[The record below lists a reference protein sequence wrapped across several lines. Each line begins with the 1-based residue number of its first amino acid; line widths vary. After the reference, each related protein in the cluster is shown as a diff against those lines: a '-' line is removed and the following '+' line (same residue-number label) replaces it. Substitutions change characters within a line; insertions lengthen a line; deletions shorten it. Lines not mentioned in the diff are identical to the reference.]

1 MRFFVE
7 SYGCTMNFG
16 EGDGLSEKMGSLGH
30 IPSATAEEADIV
42 ILNTC
47 TVVDTTE
54 KKMIKRISDLKGLGK
69 EVIVTGCMAKAQP
82 QRIHIRLPDSIVLPP
97 ENYSEF
103 SELVGERYGIEN
115 GGLKSHPVHNCT
127 AILPIAQGCLGNCSY
142 CITRIA
148 RGKLKSYPVEELT
161 KNFRTMVER
170 GAKEILV
177 TAQDTGCYGRDIR
190 TSLPKLLSEFLKTEG
205 EYRIR
210 IGMMNP
216 NNLGMLDELLD
227 VMNDERA
234 YKFLHIPVQ
243 SGSNDVLKRM
253 NRQYTAEEF
262 RNVVKRIRARYP
274 DMSIATD
281 IISGFPGE
289 SDDDH
294 GMSVQ
299 LISGLGA
306 ETVNI
311 TRFSARPETPA
322 FSMKEQIHGRVA
334 KSRSRDITDARSTA
348 ALEQNKRF
356 VGTVHRALVTE
367 KGKEGTVIARTG
379 NYRPVAVAADLQLG
393 EFIDIEIT
401 KAESTHLIGRMLNK

>member
-1 MRFFVE
+1 
-7 SYGCTMNFG
+7 MNFG
-16 EGDGLSEKMGSLGH
+16 EGDELSEKMETLGH
-30 IPSATAEEADIV
+30 ILSASAEEADII

-54 KKMIKRISDLKGLGK
+54 KKMIRRISDLKGLGK

-82 QRIHIRLPDSIVLPP
+82 QRIIIRLPDSIVLSP
-97 ENYSEF
+97 ENYNDF
-103 SELVGERYGIEN
+103 SEQVGERYGVLNKGFE
-115 GGLKSHPVHNCT
+115 SPPSRHST

-161 KNFRTMVER
+161 KKFREMVEH

-177 TAQDTGCYGRDIR
+177 TAQDTGCYGKDIK
-190 TSLPKLLSEFLKTEG
+190 TNLPKLLSEFLRIDG

-227 VMNDERA
+227 VMADERV

-243 SGSNDVLKRM
+243 SGSDGVLKRM

-262 RNVVKRIRARYP
+262 KNIVKRIRARYP

-281 IISGFPGE
+281 VISGFPGE
-289 SDDDH
+289 TDEDH
-294 GMSVQ
+294 GKSVR
-299 LISGLGA
+299 LIAGLGA
-306 ETVNI
+306 ETVNV

-322 FSMKEQIHGRVA
+322 FSMKDQIHGRVA

-367 KGKEGTVIARTG
+367 KGKEGTVIVRTG
-379 NYRPVAVAADLQLG
+379 NYRPAAIAVDLPLG

-401 KAESTHLIGRMLNK
+401 KAESTHLVGRMLNK

>member
-1 MRFFVE
+1 
-7 SYGCTMNFG
+7 MNFG
-16 EGDGLSEKMGSLGH
+16 EGDELSEKMETLGH
-30 IPSATAEEADIV
+30 VLSSSAEDADIV

-82 QRIHIRLPDSIVLPP
+82 QRIIIRLPDSIVLPP
-97 ENYSEF
+97 ENYNEF
-103 SELVGERYGIEN
+103 SELVGERYGSQPD
-115 GGLKSHPVHNCT
+115 GRRFKSDQAHNCT

-161 KNFRTMVER
+161 EKFRTMIEHDS
-170 GAKEILV
+170 KEILV
-177 TAQDTGCYGRDIR
+177 TAQDTGCYGRDVK
-190 TSLPKLLSEFLKTEG
+190 TNLPKLLSEFLKIKG

-216 NNLGMLDELLD
+216 NNLGMLDDLLD
-227 VMNDERA
+227 VMDDERI

-262 RNVVKRIRARYP
+262 KDIVKRIRARYP

-289 SDDDH
+289 SDADH
-294 GMSVQ
+294 EKSVQ
-299 LISGLGA
+299 LIAGLGA
-306 ETVNI
+306 ETVNV

-334 KSRSRDITDARSTA
+334 KSRSRDVTNARSSA

-356 VGTVHRALVTE
+356 VGTIHRALVTE
-367 KGKEGTVIARTG
+367 MGKEGTVIARAG
-379 NYRPVAVAADLQLG
+379 NYRPVAIAADLPLG
-393 EFIDIEIT
+393 KFVDVEIT

>member
-1 MRFFVE
+1 
-7 SYGCTMNFG
+7 MNFG

-97 ENYSEF
+97 ENYNEF

-227 VMNDERA
+227 VMNDERV

-306 ETVNI
+306 ETVNV

>member
-1 MRFFVE
+1 
-7 SYGCTMNFG
+7 MNFG
-16 EGDGLSEKMGSLGH
+16 EGDGLSEKMESLGH
-30 IPSATAEEADIV
+30 ILSGSAEEADIV

-82 QRIHIRLPDSIVLPP
+82 QRITIRLPESIVLPP
-97 ENYSEF
+97 EDYGEF
-103 SELVGERYGIEN
+103 SELVSKRYGVSETHRF
-115 GGLKSHPVHNCT
+115 KSGWIHDCT

-161 KNFRTMVER
+161 EKFKIMVER

-177 TAQDTGCYGRDIR
+177 TAQDTGCYGRDIG
-190 TSLPKLLSEFLKTEG
+190 TDLPKLLAEFLKTGG

-227 VMNDERA
+227 VMADERV

-262 RNVVKRIRARYP
+262 KNIVKRIRARYQ

-289 SDDDH
+289 SDNDH
-294 GMSVQ
+294 GESVQ

-306 ETVNI
+306 ETVNV

-322 FSMKEQIHGRVA
+322 FSMDDQIHGRVA
-334 KSRSRDITDARSTA
+334 KSRSRDVTDARSFA

-356 VGTVHRALVTE
+356 VGTAHRALVTE
-367 KGKEGTVIARTG
+367 KGKGGTVIARTG
-379 NYRPVAVAADLQLG
+379 NYRPVALAADLPLG
-393 EFIDIEIT
+393 MFLDIEIT

>member
-1 MRFFVE
+1 
-7 SYGCTMNFG
+7 MNFG
-16 EGDGLSEKMGSLGH
+16 EGDELSEKMETLGH
-30 IPSATAEEADIV
+30 IPSTSAEDADII

-97 ENYSEF
+97 ENYNEF
-103 SELVGERYGIEN
+103 SELVSKRYDSPDGS
-115 GGLKSHPVHNCT
+115 GFKSHPVHQCT

-148 RGKLKSYPVEELT
+148 RGKLKSYPVGELT
-161 KNFRTMVER
+161 KKFREMVEH

-177 TAQDTGCYGRDIR
+177 TAQDTGCYGKDIK
-190 TSLPKLLSEFLKTEG
+190 TNLPKLLSEFLRTDG

-216 NNLGMLDELLD
+216 NNLGMLDELLN
-227 VMNDERA
+227 VMNDDRV
-234 YKFLHIPVQ
+234 YKFLHVPVQ
-243 SGSNDVLKRM
+243 SGSDDVLKRM

-262 RNVVKRIRARYP
+262 RNIVKRIRARYP

-289 SDDDH
+289 SDEDH
-294 GMSVQ
+294 EKSVQ
-299 LISGLGA
+299 LIAGLGA
-306 ETVNI
+306 ETVNV

-322 FSMKEQIHGRVA
+322 FSMKEQIHGRVV
-334 KSRSRDITDARSTA
+334 KSRSRDITDTRSIA

-356 VGTVHRALVTE
+356 IGTVHRALVTE
-367 KGKEGTVIARTG
+367 KGREGTVIARTR
-379 NYRPVAVAADLQLG
+379 NYRPVAVAADLPLG
-393 EFIDIEIT
+393 KFIDVEIT

>member
-1 MRFFVE
+1 
-7 SYGCTMNFG
+7 MNFG
-16 EGDGLSEKMGSLGH
+16 EGDGLSEKMESLGH
-30 IPSATAEEADIV
+30 VLSASAEEADIV

-82 QRIHIRLPDSIVLPP
+82 QRIHIRLPDSIVIPP
-97 ENYSEF
+97 EDYNEF
-103 SELVGERYGIEN
+103 SELVGERYGADHSSLESWRDYI
-115 GGLKSHPVHNCT
+115 CT

-161 KNFRTMVER
+161 EKFRTMVER

-190 TSLPKLLSEFLKTEG
+190 TDLPKLLTEFLKING
-205 EYRIR
+205 DYRIR

-216 NNLGMLDELLD
+216 NNLGMLDELLE
-227 VMNDERA
+227 VMDDPRV

-262 RNVVKRIRARYP
+262 RSIVKRIRARYP

-294 GMSVQ
+294 EKSVE

-306 ETVNI
+306 ETVNV

-334 KSRSRDITDARSTA
+334 KSRSRDITDTRSSA

-356 VGTVHRALVTE
+356 VGTAHRALVTE

-379 NYRPVAVAADLQLG
+379 NYRPVAVTADLPLG

>member
-1 MRFFVE
+1 
-7 SYGCTMNFG
+7 MNFG

>member
-1 MRFFVE
+1 
-7 SYGCTMNFG
+7 MNFG

-306 ETVNI
+306 ETVNV

>member
-1 MRFFVE
+1 
-7 SYGCTMNFG
+7 MNFG
-16 EGDGLSEKMGSLGH
+16 EGDDLSEKMETLGH
-30 IPSATAEEADIV
+30 VPSESAEEADII

-82 QRIHIRLPDSIVLPP
+82 QRITIRLPESIVLPP
-97 ENYSEF
+97 EDYSEF
-103 SELVGERYGIEN
+103 SELVGKRYGSHD
-115 GGLKSHPVHNCT
+115 GSGFKSHPVHQCT

-161 KNFRTMVER
+161 EKFRTMVER

-177 TAQDTGCYGRDIR
+177 TAQDTGCYGRDIK
-190 TSLPKLLSEFLKTEG
+190 TNLPKLLSEFLKTEG

-227 VMNDERA
+227 VMGDDRV

-243 SGSNDVLKRM
+243 SGSDDALKRM

-262 RNVVKRIRARYP
+262 RNIVKRIRARYP
-274 DMSIATD
+274 HLSISTD

-294 GMSVQ
+294 EMSVQ
-299 LISGLGA
+299 LIAGLGA
-306 ETVNI
+306 ETVNV

-322 FSMKEQIHGRVA
+322 FSMDNQIHGRVA
-334 KSRSRDITDARSTA
+334 KSRSRGITDARSTA

-367 KGKEGTVIARTG
+367 MGKEGTVIARTG
-379 NYRPVAVAADLQLG
+379 NYRPVAVSENVPLG
-393 EFIDIEIT
+393 EFIDVEIT

>member
-1 MRFFVE
+1 
-7 SYGCTMNFG
+7 MNFG
-16 EGDGLSEKMGSLGH
+16 EGDELSERMGSLGH
-30 IPSATAEEADIV
+30 VLSASADDADIV

-97 ENYSEF
+97 ENYDKF
-103 SELVGERYGIEN
+103 AELVGDRYGISE
-115 GGLKSHPVHNCT
+115 GPLFKSGSGDQCT

-161 KNFRTMVER
+161 GKFKTMVER

-177 TAQDTGCYGRDIR
+177 TAQDTGCYGRDIG
-190 TSLPKLLSEFLKTEG
+190 TNLPKLISEFLRTEG

-227 VMNDERA
+227 AMSDDRV

-243 SGSNDVLKRM
+243 SGSDDILKRM

-262 RNVVKRIRARYP
+262 RNIVKTIRARYP

-294 GMSVQ
+294 EKSVE

-306 ETVNI
+306 ETVNV

-334 KSRSRDITDARSTA
+334 KSRSRDITDTRSSA

-356 VGTVHRALVTE
+356 VGTAHRALVTE

-379 NYRPVAVAADLQLG
+379 NYRPVAVTADLPLG